1 MDQYFVVA
9 PDGAEYGPTDLPG
22 LTQWVREGRVLPQT
36 LIRKNAETPVPANTL
51 SELAAL
57 FAAPPAVASPPFPTV
72 VSVPA
77 AFSAWEFIAR
87 AWELVKPHWLTLA
100 AIAFIANV
108 MGAVPYVGACL
119 MLVIGGAIY
128 VGINRAIL
136 GMLAGKAPEIG
147 MMFNGFD
154 RFGQAFLAHLVI
166 AIGVTAGFILFIVP
180 GIILAIMWMFVSLV
194 LAETQLDFWES
205 MKASADLTAGYRWQ
219 LFGLMLACI
228 VVAIAGLL
236 VCCVGIFV
244 AQPVIMTALAL
255 AYRFLQ
261 AQKGRAI
268 A

>member
-1 MDQYFVVA
+1 M
-9 PDGAEYGPTDLPG
+9 
-22 LTQWVREGRVLPQT
+22 
-36 LIRKNAETPVPANTL
+36 
-51 SELAAL
+51 
-57 FAAPPAVASPPFPTV
+57 
-72 VSVPA
+72 PA

-87 AWELVKPHWLTLA
+87 AWELVKPHWLPLA
-100 AIAFIANV
+100 AIAFIASAI
-108 MGAVPYVGACL
+108 GAVPYVGPCV

-136 GMLAGKAPEIG
+136 GMLAGKQPEIG

-180 GIILAIMWMFVSLV
+180 GIILTIMWMFVSLV
-194 LAETQLDFWES
+194 LAETELDFWES
-205 MKASADLTAGYRWQ
+205 MKVSADLTAGYRWQ
-219 LFGLMLACI
+219 LFGLLLACI

-244 AQPVIMTALAL
+244 AQPVIMTAMAL